1 MPYSFSGVALFEI
14 YIMQK
19 LLENFREKERER
31 KGEKNKEKKNLSGGT
46 NRWAVTSTTIAD
58 GKVET
63 PQ

>member
-31 KGEKNKEKKNLSGGT
+31 KGEKNKEKKSFLAELIVGL
-46 NRWAVTSTTIAD
+46 
-58 GKVET
+58 
-63 PQ
+63 